1 MRKSRFWRYDYNT
14 VRPQLSLGNQTP
26 LQVCRTLEQFG
37 VTVLDLSE
45 IDVNGSNHSKFA
57 DSPEIVQLIGKR
69 LSVDGVGTRNGSD
82 PLLSSVL
89 MLPITVTA
97 ATLAG

>member
-1 MRKSRFWRYDYNT
+1 MPR
-14 VRPQLSLGNQTP
+14 VGNDDVEV
-26 LQVCRTLEQFG
+26 LAGLG

-45 IDVNGSNHSKFA
+45 IDVNGSNHAKFA

-69 LSVDGVGTRNGSD
+69 LSVDGVGTRNDSD
-82 PLLSSVL
+82 SLLSSVL

-97 ATLAG
+97 ATLAQ